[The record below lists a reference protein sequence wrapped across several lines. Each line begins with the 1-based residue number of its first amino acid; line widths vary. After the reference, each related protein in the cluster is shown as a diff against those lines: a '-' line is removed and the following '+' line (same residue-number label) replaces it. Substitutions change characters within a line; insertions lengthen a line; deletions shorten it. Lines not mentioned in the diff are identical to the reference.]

1 MRVCKVCGQS
11 YTTSGYKYC
20 SDKCRD
26 AAYKEIMKVH
36 NAKNSPGCLTICI
49 DCGKDIEVPHSNRKR
64 CFACQKEANRQS
76 QRKYVERYKAKT
88 ATRYRPFFITKSS
101 FGERSKMPSIAE
113 ANRKANELG
122 ISYAEYIATL

>member
-1 MRVCKVCGQS
+1 MKICKFCGKE
-11 YTTSGYKYC
+11 YMTAGYKYC

-36 NAKNSPGCLTICI
+36 NTKNSPGCLTICI
-49 DCGKDIEVPHSNRKR
+49 DCGKDIEKPYKNRKR

-88 ATRYRPFFITKSS
+88 ATKYRPFFITKSS